1 MSRRPVLVVLL
12 LIMATG
18 SSVAQTSRRSFQT
31 SDGVTLSFI
40 ESGRAFSEKSPSIVL
55 IPGWSMP
62 AAIWR
67 GQIDYLGRRFHTLAL
82 DPRGQ
87 GESEVAVGGYT
98 AERRASDIKEFL
110 ETFSKVLLVGWS
122 LGAIESL
129 QYVHMF
135 GSARLTGMALVDSSV
150 GEEPAPRSGGNFQQQ
165 LRENRD
171 KALTEFARA
180 IFVTKRRSE
189 EIAELVRAAKRM
201 PLEDSLALLDYP
213 FERSHWRDIVRGFD
227 KPLLY
232 AVTPQYEA
240 QAKNLKKHRP
250 ATQVEVFKKAGHAL
264 FVDEAARFNT
274 LLEAFAKRS
283 TR

>member
-1 MSRRPVLVVLL
+1 MSRGPVLVILL
-12 LIMATG
+12 LIMAT
-18 SSVAQTSRRSFQT
+18 SSSAAQTSRHSLQT
-31 SDGVTLSFI
+31 SDGITLSFI
-40 ESGRAFSEKSPSIVL
+40 ESGQAFFEKNPAIVL

-67 GQIDYLGRRFHTLAL
+67 PQVEYLGRRFHTLAL

-110 ETFSKVLLVGWS
+110 ESFSKVLLVGWS

-135 GSARLTGMALVDSSV
+135 GSARLTGMVLVDSSV
-150 GEEPAPRSGGNFQQQ
+150 GEGPAPGSGGNFKQR

-180 IFVTKRRSE
+180 IFATKRGGE
-189 EIAELVRAAKRM
+189 EIAELVRTAKRM
-201 PLEDSLALLDYP
+201 SLEDSLALLDYP
-213 FERSHWRDIVRGFD
+213 FERAHWRDIVRGFD

-264 FVDEAARFNT
+264 FVDEPARFNT
-274 LLEAFAKRS
+274 LLEAFIRRS
-283 TR
+283 AR

>member
-1 MSRRPVLVVLL
+1 MSRRLVLVLLL
-12 LIMATG
+12 LIMTTG
-18 SSVAQTSRRSFQT
+18 SSGAQTNRHSFQT

-40 ESGRAFSEKSPSIVL
+40 ESGRAFSEKNPAIVL

-67 GQIDYLGRRFHTLAL
+67 SQIEYFGRRFHTLAL

-87 GESEVAVGGYT
+87 GESELAARGYT
-98 AERRASDIKEFL
+98 AERRATDIKEFL
-110 ETFSKVLLVGWS
+110 DSLSKVLLVGWS

-135 GSARLTGMALVDSSV
+135 GNTRLAGMALVDSSV
-150 GEEPAPRSGGNFQQQ
+150 GEEPAPRAGGNFQEQ

-180 IFVTKRRSE
+180 IFATKRSSE
-189 EIAELVRAAKRM
+189 EIAELVRTAKRM
-201 PLEDSLALLDYP
+201 PLMDSLALLDYP
-213 FERSHWRDIVRGFD
+213 FERAHWRDIARGFD

-264 FVDEAARFNT
+264 FVDEPARFNT
-274 LLEAFAKRS
+274 LLEAFVGRS
-283 TR
+283 AR